1 MTNLIHLV
9 PSWIRDRSIA
19 LWGIVGAVLL
29 GFALLIFQE
38 DDPIRDTTAT
48 DLRGPEKPDG
58 FVINATF
65 RSFDTRGKLKSRI
78 QTRRAEQFQA
88 ENRVTMEH
96 PRAMLMARNGGAPW
110 YVRARAGLYQ
120 RDAAKLTLKRDV
132 RARHSRTKSGDV
144 LILSE
149 RMTLDNNQRIVQTDA
164 PVTLI
169 DRNSLTHAVGM
180 TGWIDD
186 RAVSLENDVRS
197 RYFNR

>member
-1 MTNLIHLV
+1 MKHLTHLV

-19 LWGIVGAVLL
+19 LWGVIGAVLL
-29 GFALLIFQE
+29 GFTLLIVQE

-48 DLRGPEKPDG
+48 ELRGPEKPDS

-65 RSFDTRGKLKSRI
+65 RSFDTGGQLKSRI
-78 QTRRAEQFQA
+78 QTRRAEQFQG

-110 YVRARAGLYQ
+110 FVRARAGLYQ
-120 RDAAKLTLKRDV
+120 PDTARLTLEKDV
-132 RARHSRTKSGDV
+132 RARHTRTKRGDV

-186 RAVSLENDVRS
+186 RAVRLENDVRS